1 MLKVK
6 LRTSIAMVSIITI
19 VLVAGSAIISGVGGL
34 LLIPIILLFFKI
46 QNNSVF
52 TKVLSTVVFITIFV
66 FIAIWVRLFIG
77 SVYTVPTNSMLPT
90 IYPNDMVWVNK
101 YVKKRSLLK
110 IERNDLIA
118 FKMPHSKKIL
128 IKRCVGLYGDT
139 IAMENGN
146 LFINNHLIPQGSKV
160 NYHYVVILNR
170 NPGHENC
177 LFKNN
182 SEVKLRLNDTVFYVS
197 MNEAQ
202 LAKIESLP
210 CVNKVVY
217 RDQFAENKGKNG
229 FKLQLKKNNYPFLYQ
244 HDSLAEG
251 NHFKQVVLSQ
261 KMDSA
266 NNQKEKTYFVMGDN
280 RDYSFDSRHW
290 GLVKES
296 EIIGRVDYIIYSSRP
311 NDQINSFFNINR

>member
-6 LRTSIAMVSIITI
+6 LRTSIAMVLIITI
-19 VLVAGSAIISGVGGL
+19 VLFAGSAIISGVGGL
-34 LLIPIILLFFKI
+34 LLIPIVLLFFKI

-52 TKVLSTVVFITIFV
+52 AKVLSIVVFIIIFV

-101 YVKKRSLLK
+101 YVKKRSFLK

-118 FKMPHSKKIL
+118 FKNPHSKKIL
-128 IKRCVGLYGDT
+128 IKRCVGLGGDT

-170 NPGHENC
+170 NPDLENC
-177 LFKNN
+177 LFKNK
-182 SEVKLRLNDTVFYVS
+182 SEVKFRLNDTVFYASV
-197 MNEAQ
+197 NEAQ

-210 CVNKVVY
+210 CVNKVIY
-217 RDQFAENKGKNG
+217 RDQFVENKGKNG
-229 FKLQLKKNNYPFLYQ
+229 FKLQLKKTNYPFLYQ
-244 HDSLAEG
+244 HDSLAVG
-251 NHFKQVVLSQ
+251 NHFKQIIISQ
-261 KMDSA
+261 KMDSD

-280 RDYSFDSRHW
+280 RDYSCDSRHW

-296 EIIGRVDYIIYSSRP
+296 EIIGEVDYIIYSSRP
-311 NDQINSFFNINR
+311 NDQSNSFFNDNR